1 VDRAATT
8 GNRKKPRRGPLNERP
23 AKGRPGTE
31 GKPIFAREGNVK
43 HCTAGLDWASEEH
56 AICIVDPQGTI
67 RESFNVGHDARGLGE
82 LVRRLRR
89 YPELRIAIERP
100 DGLLVDTL
108 VDAGLKVVPIH
119 PNKLKA
125 ARDRY
130 TTSGAKSDP
139 GDAYVLA
146 DFLRTDGHRF
156 RELAPLSDQTRTLRA
171 LVRTRDDLVKA
182 RVALTNQLAAQ
193 LAVFWPGAAALFYR
207 LDSAIALAFL
217 ERYPTPEAA
226 GSLGERRLG
235 AFLRRNAYCGRK
247 PTAEL
252 LGRLRA
258 APRGLVGAA
267 ETEARGECIKAL
279 VHSLKAL
286 LPQISEL
293 EGAIAVALA
302 EHPDGELCKRFPHAG
317 EINAA
322 QMLAEIGDDRGRFQ
336 SDDVLAMEG
345 GVVPVTRRSGKVMSI
360 GFRWACNKR
369 LRRAL
374 TGWANNTRRGS
385 SWARNLYDRAQD
397 RGADHPHAVRI
408 LARAWLRV
416 LWRCWQD
423 RTPYDD
429 VRHIAAAAARFA
441 PAGG

>member
-1 VDRAATT
+1 M
-8 GNRKKPRRGPLNERP
+8 E
-23 AKGRPGTE
+23 
-31 GKPIFAREGNVK
+31 
-43 HCTAGLDWASEEH
+43 HTAGLDWASEAH
-56 AICIVDPQGTI
+56 AICIVDERGAI
-67 RESFNVGHDARGLGE
+67 RESFAVAHDARGLGE

-108 VDAGLKVVPIH
+108 VDAGIRVVPIH
-119 PNKLKA
+119 PNKLRS
-125 ARDRY
+125 ARERY

-139 GDAYVLA
+139 ADAYVLA

-182 RVALTNQLAAQ
+182 KVALTNQLAAQ
-193 LAVFWPGAAALFYR
+193 LAVFWPGAGAVFYR

-226 GSLGERRLG
+226 ASLGERRLQS
-235 AFLRRNAYCGRK
+235 FLRRHAYSGRK
-247 PTAEL
+247 PVGEL
-252 LGRLRA
+252 LARLRA
-258 APRGLVGAA
+258 APRGLVGSA
-267 ETEARGECIKAL
+267 ESAARGECVKAL
-279 VHSLKAL
+279 VRALGVL
-286 LPQISEL
+286 LPQVSEL

-302 EHPDGELCKRFPHAG
+302 EHPDGALFRSFPRAG
-317 EINAA
+317 EVNAA
-322 QMLAEIGDDRGRFQ
+322 QLLSEIGDDRERFQ
-336 SDDVLAMEG
+336 SDDVLAMEA
-345 GVVPVTRRSGKVMSI
+345 GVVPVTRRSGKFTSV

-374 TGWANNTRRGS
+374 TNWADNTRHGS
-385 SWARNLYDRAQD
+385 SWARTFYDRARA
-397 RGADHPHAVRI
+397 RGADHPHAIRI

-416 LWRCWQD
+416 LWRCWHD

-429 VRHIAAAAARFA
+429 VRHLAAAAARFA
-441 PAGG
+441 PVGG

>member
-1 VDRAATT
+1 MD
-8 GNRKKPRRGPLNERP
+8 
-23 AKGRPGTE
+23 
-31 GKPIFAREGNVK
+31 

-56 AICIVDPQGTI
+56 AICIVDERGTI
-67 RESFNVGHDARGLGE
+67 RESFSVAHDARGLGE

-89 YPELRIAIERP
+89 YPELRLAIERP
-100 DGLLVDTL
+100 EGLLVDTL
-108 VDAGLKVVPIH
+108 VDAGIEVVPIH

-125 ARDRY
+125 ARERY

-156 RELAPLSDQTRTLRA
+156 RTLAPLSDQTRTLRA

-182 RVALTNQLAAQ
+182 KVALTNQLAAQ
-193 LAVFWPGAAALFYR
+193 LAVFWPGAGAIFYR

-217 ERYPTPEAA
+217 ERYPVPEAA
-226 GSLGERRLG
+226 ASLGERRLA

-247 PTAEL
+247 PVGEL
-252 LGRLRA
+252 LGRLRS

-267 ETEARGECIKAL
+267 ESEARGECVRAL
-279 VHSLKAL
+279 VRALAAL
-286 LPQISEL
+286 LPQIAEL
-293 EGAIAVALA
+293 EGAIAVALG
-302 EHPDGELCKRFPHAG
+302 EHPDGALFKSFPYAG
-317 EINAA
+317 ETNAA
-322 QMLAEIGDDRGRFQ
+322 QLLAEIGDERERFQ
-336 SDDVLAMEG
+336 SDDVLAMEA
-345 GVVPVTRRSGKVMSI
+345 GVVPVTKRSGKVTSV

-385 SWARNLYDRAQD
+385 SWARALYERARA

-423 RTPYDD
+423 RVPYDD
-429 VRHIAAAAARFA
+429 VRHLAAAAARFA